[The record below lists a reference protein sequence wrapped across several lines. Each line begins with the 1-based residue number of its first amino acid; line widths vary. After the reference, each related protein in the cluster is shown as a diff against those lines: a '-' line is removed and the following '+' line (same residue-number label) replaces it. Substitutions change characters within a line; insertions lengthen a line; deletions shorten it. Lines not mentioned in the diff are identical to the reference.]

1 MDAIETKYNGR
12 KFRSR
17 LEARWAVFL
26 DSCDIEY
33 EYEPEGFV
41 DNDLEEMYLPDFY
54 LPKYGVFAEV
64 KPSTA
69 NSKFSLEKAARFVEN
84 GDIEKLLILPP
95 FPQPAEQYDGYWY
108 SMLCKTESDSGEKIL
123 CAKRVTF
130 LKTPAKRIEFSDKV
144 FPDAFYEPI
153 NSSNIID
160 VTKPILDTELPYGY
174 CEPRYLALFEYAH
187 YEHSYA
193 MASRFE
199 WGEAEKIP
207 FVIKMRKKKKSGKF
221 ITGLAQTIEF
231 SALRTLCENYPDD
244 DFLLDCVSPLDF
256 TNDELRNAFEC
267 LRANKE
273 NDWLRYFSYDP
284 MNTMP
289 GEEAFVLLTTLVLLK
304 EETIARIKATG
315 KNAESLPKEEMILR
329 KLKQLERRV

>member
-1 MDAIETKYNGR
+1 MVAIETKYNGYR
-12 KFRSR
+12 FRSR
-17 LEARWAVFL
+17 LEARWAVFF

-33 EYEPEGFV
+33 EYEPEGFA
-41 DNDLEEMYLPDFY
+41 NYELEEKYLPDFY

-64 KPSTA
+64 KPSTD
-69 NSKFSLEKAARFVEN
+69 NSKLSLAKAVRFVES
-84 GDIEKLLILPP
+84 GIIKKLLILPP
-95 FPQPAEQYDGYWY
+95 FPQPCEQYDGYWF
-108 SMLCKTESDSGEKIL
+108 SMLFKEGDNT

-130 LKTPAKRIEFSDKV
+130 LSDAAGKIIFSDSF
-144 FPDAFYEPI
+144 FPDEFCMEVTA
-153 NSSNIID
+153 SNLIGISRP
-160 VTKPILDTELPYGY
+160 VLDTELPYGY
-174 CEPRYLALFEYAH
+174 CERRYLELFEYAH
-187 YEHSYA
+187 FQHSYA
-193 MASRFE
+193 MAARFE

-221 ITGLAQTIEF
+221 ITGLAQIIEF